1 MPPHKGGK
9 KGNHKYGRDRAKG
22 EKYAAQGRREKNN
35 PARTRRN
42 PPRTPHK

>member
-22 EKYAAQGRREKNN
+22 EKYARENRRMKNN
-35 PARTRRN
+35 PARKPRPDN
-42 PPRTPHK
+42 RTPH